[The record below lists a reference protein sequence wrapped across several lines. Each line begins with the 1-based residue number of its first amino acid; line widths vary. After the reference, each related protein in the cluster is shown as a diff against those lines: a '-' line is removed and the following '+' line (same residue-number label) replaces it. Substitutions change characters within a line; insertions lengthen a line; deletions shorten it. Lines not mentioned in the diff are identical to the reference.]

1 MIVKFIKLK
10 LHNFMSFGDAEIEL
24 DQSGFTIVSG
34 RNNKTEDLSKS
45 NGSGKSSIWE
55 GISYAL
61 TGDTIRGTKDIVN
74 MNADDGAYV
83 TLDFAIDGNKYQIL
97 RSKGSKDYGT
107 SLKVVIDGKD
117 VSGKGIRDT
126 EKILSER
133 LGDLNASLLGSVI
146 ILGQG
151 LPQRFTNNTPAGRK
165 EVLET
170 LSKSDFMIEDIKS
183 RISDRKQYLSNESDK
198 LKMTRLMNEGKIS
211 VLQSNIDRIHN
222 TLSELK
228 DESEVRE
235 RISTLS
241 EKVRNIE
248 AEICGIDNS
257 ISDMEESVQK
267 LRDEYVTISSQTNSK
282 VADENAEMDRLLSP
296 LTAKQSNITAQIT
309 ILKNEIKRIS
319 QIKDVCPT
327 CGQKIPNVVKPST
340 SDQEAQISALEYSLN
355 GVCSD
360 IENVKMLYENRLQMI
375 TDESNSRK
383 NIVTDSANKIKKQ
396 IDEKKSVRTELTS
409 KLSPIT
415 SALNAANV
423 DLDTLLNRRN
433 DMMKQCEDYKAEID
447 SIQSVLDA
455 HISEELDVNQR
466 LEIINKFDT
475 IVKRDFRG
483 YLLRNVIDYIDRKA
497 KEYSKDVFGTELLSF
512 TLDSNNIK
520 ISYDNKQYENLSG
533 GERQKID
540 IIIQFALRDMLC
552 QYLGFSSNIIVI
564 DECFDNLDSTGS
576 QKIINMIS
584 SKLKDVESVF
594 VVTHHTDLSIP
605 YDREITVVKDAS
617 GVSYIE

>member
-74 MNADDGAYV
+74 VNADDGAYV

-97 RSKGSKDYGT
+97 RSKSSKDYGT

-198 LKMTRLMNEGKIS
+198 LKITRLMNEGKIS

-248 AEICGIDNS
+248 SEICGIDNS
-257 ISDMEESVQK
+257 ISDMEDSVQK
-267 LRDEYVTISSQTNSK
+267 LRDEYVTISTQTSSK

-296 LTAKQSNITAQIT
+296 LTANQSNITAQIT
-309 ILKNEIKRIS
+309 VLKNEIKRIG

-360 IENVKMLYENRLQMI
+360 IENVKMLYENRLRMI

-383 NIVTDSANKIKKQ
+383 NTVTDSANKIKKQ
-396 IDEKKSVRTELTS
+396 IDEKKSVRTELAS

-447 SIQSVLDA
+447 SLQSVLDA

>member
-74 MNADDGAYV
+74 MNASDGAYV

-97 RSKGSKDYGT
+97 RSKSSKDYGT

-248 AEICGIDNS
+248 FEICGIDSS
-257 ISDMEESVQK
+257 ISDMEDSVQK
-267 LRDEYVTISSQTNSK
+267 LRDEYVTISAQTSSK

-296 LTAKQSNITAQIT
+296 LTANQSNITAQIT
-309 ILKNEIKRIS
+309 VLKNEIKRIG

-360 IENVKMLYENRLQMI
+360 IENVKMLYENRLRMI

-383 NIVTDSANKIKKQ
+383 NAVTDSANKIKKQ
-396 IDEKKSVRTELTS
+396 IDEKKSVRTELAS

-423 DLDTLLNRRN
+423 DLDT
-433 DMMKQCEDYKAEID
+433 EEI
-447 SIQSVLDA
+447 
-455 HISEELDVNQR
+455 DVNQR

>member
-1 MIVKFIKLK
+1 MIVRFIKLK

-24 DQSGFTIVSG
+24 NQSGFTIVSG
-34 RNNKTEDLSKS
+34 RNNKDEDLSKS

-61 TGDTIRGTKDIVN
+61 TGDTIRGTKDVVN
-74 MNADDGAYV
+74 MNTSDGAYV
-83 TLDFAIDGNKYQIL
+83 ILDFEMDSDRYRIL
-97 RSKGSKDYGT
+97 RSKNSKEYGT
-107 SLKVVIDGKD
+107 SLKVTVNGKD

-211 VLQSNIDRIHN
+211 VLQSSIDRIHN

-267 LRDEYVTISSQTNSK
+267 LRDEYVAISSQTSSK

-383 NIVTDSANKIKKQ
+383 NTVTDSANKIKKQ

-433 DMMKQCEDYKAEID
+433 DMMKQCEDSKAEID
-447 SIQSVLDA
+447 SIQSVLDT

-540 IIIQFALRDMLC
+540 IIVQFALRDMLC

-564 DECFDNLDSTGS
+564 DECFDNLDSIGC
-576 QKIINMIS
+576 QKVVNMIS
-584 SKLKDVESVF
+584 SKLRDVDSIF
-594 VVTHHTDLSIP
+594 VVTHHTDISIP